1 MSITNSGVSD
11 QPPFQAL
18 IIDDDADRGETLR
31 ACLQFIELE
40 CHVFDFVSWL
50 QQSRAFALDSVGVVL
65 IGESSLPIALN
76 KLVAELDRG
85 VVIPKLLT
93 CDWPELDHEA
103 FAQSGILGVLEQPY
117 RYPQLLD
124 WLHQCALL
132 RERGITEPRALP
144 DMPGFVGQSAPI
156 REIRHLI
163 AQVAPRDISVLIT
176 GESGTGKEVVARCLH
191 EHSPRR
197 DGPFVPVN
205 CGAIPSEL
213 LESELFGHEKG
224 AFTGAISSRPGRF
237 ELANGGTLFLDEIGD
252 MPLPMQVKL
261 LRVLQERQFERVGGS
276 KTLEVDVRIVT
287 ATHKN
292 LELMIQDG
300 QFREDLY
307 YRLNVFPIEMPALR
321 YRLED
326 LPLLINNLSR
336 QLDETGA
343 GRLQF
348 HPAALESLR
357 LHPWPGNVRE
367 LANLVERLSIIHP
380 GGVIGVSELPPKFRH
395 IEEPDPER
403 YARPELPLQ
412 VDTEQPAASA
422 EVAAIEALPAEGVDL
437 KAWLESHEQRLI
449 HQALDATDQV
459 VSKAARLLQIRRTTL
474 VEKMRKYGI
483 ERQ

>member
-1 MSITNSGVSD
+1 
-11 QPPFQAL
+11 
-18 IIDDDADRGETLR
+18 
-31 ACLQFIELE
+31 
-40 CHVFDFVSWL
+40 
-50 QQSRAFALDSVGVVL
+50 
-65 IGESSLPIALN
+65 
-76 KLVAELDRG
+76 
-85 VVIPKLLT
+85 
-93 CDWPELDHEA
+93 
-103 FAQSGILGVLEQPY
+103 
-117 RYPQLLD
+117 
-124 WLHQCALL
+124 
-132 RERGITEPRALP
+132 
-144 DMPGFVGQSAPI
+144 
-156 REIRHLI
+156 
-163 AQVAPRDISVLIT
+163 
-176 GESGTGKEVVARCLH
+176 
-191 EHSPRR
+191 
-197 DGPFVPVN
+197 
-205 CGAIPSEL
+205 
-213 LESELFGHEKG
+213 
-224 AFTGAISSRPGRF
+224 
-237 ELANGGTLFLDEIGD
+237 
-252 MPLPMQVKL
+252 
-261 LRVLQERQFERVGGS
+261 VGGS

-321 YRLED
+321 DRLED
-326 LPLLINNLSR
+326 LPLLINNLSQ
-336 QLDETGA
+336 QLDETGS

-403 YARPELPLQ
+403 YVRPELPLP
-412 VDTEQPAASA
+412 VDTEQATASA
-422 EVAAIEALPAEGVDL
+422 EIAAAEALPAEGVDL

>member
-1 MSITNSGVSD
+1 
-11 QPPFQAL
+11 
-18 IIDDDADRGETLR
+18 
-31 ACLQFIELE
+31 
-40 CHVFDFVSWL
+40 
-50 QQSRAFALDSVGVVL
+50 
-65 IGESSLPIALN
+65 
-76 KLVAELDRG
+76 
-85 VVIPKLLT
+85 
-93 CDWPELDHEA
+93 
-103 FAQSGILGVLEQPY
+103 
-117 RYPQLLD
+117 
-124 WLHQCALL
+124 
-132 RERGITEPRALP
+132 
-144 DMPGFVGQSAPI
+144 
-156 REIRHLI
+156 
-163 AQVAPRDISVLIT
+163 
-176 GESGTGKEVVARCLH
+176 
-191 EHSPRR
+191 
-197 DGPFVPVN
+197 
-205 CGAIPSEL
+205 
-213 LESELFGHEKG
+213 
-224 AFTGAISSRPGRF
+224 
-237 ELANGGTLFLDEIGD
+237 
-252 MPLPMQVKL
+252 
-261 LRVLQERQFERVGGS
+261 
-276 KTLEVDVRIVT
+276 
-287 ATHKN
+287 
-292 LELMIQDG
+292 MIQDG

-321 YRLED
+321 DRLED

-403 YARPELPLQ
+403 YAQSELPLQ
-412 VDTEQPAASA
+412 TDTEQPGAAA
-422 EVAAIEALPAEGVDL
+422 EVVAVEALPAEGIDL

>member
-1 MSITNSGVSD
+1 
-11 QPPFQAL
+11 
-18 IIDDDADRGETLR
+18 
-31 ACLQFIELE
+31 
-40 CHVFDFVSWL
+40 
-50 QQSRAFALDSVGVVL
+50 
-65 IGESSLPIALN
+65 
-76 KLVAELDRG
+76 
-85 VVIPKLLT
+85 
-93 CDWPELDHEA
+93 
-103 FAQSGILGVLEQPY
+103 
-117 RYPQLLD
+117 
-124 WLHQCALL
+124 
-132 RERGITEPRALP
+132 
-144 DMPGFVGQSAPI
+144 
-156 REIRHLI
+156 
-163 AQVAPRDISVLIT
+163 
-176 GESGTGKEVVARCLH
+176 
-191 EHSPRR
+191 
-197 DGPFVPVN
+197 VPVN

-321 YRLED
+321 DRLED
-326 LPLLINNLSR
+326 LPLLINNLSQ
-336 QLDETGA
+336 QLDETGS

-412 VDTEQPAASA
+412 VDTGQPVVSA
-422 EVAAIEALPAEGVDL
+422 EVAAVEALPAEGVDL

>member
-1 MSITNSGVSD
+1 MHGTDI
-11 QPPFQAL
+11 PAARFELL
-18 IIDDDADRGETLR
+18 ILDDDAERRATLR
-31 ACLQFIELE
+31 TCFECIGVH
-40 CHVFDFVSWL
+40 CHVFDFVTWL
-50 QQSRAFALDSVGVVL
+50 QQGRVFDLAPIGLVL
-65 IGESSLPIALN
+65 IGESSLPIALS
-76 KLVAELDRG
+76 KLITELDAERTR
-85 VVIPKLLT
+85 PKLLV
-93 CDWPELDHEA
+93 CEWSELAHRDFSRHA
-103 FAQSGILGVLEQPY
+103 ILGVLHAPY

-124 WLHQCALL
+124 WLHLCGVLNTQPLDPSAW
-132 RERGITEPRALP
+132 LP
-144 DMPGFVGQSAPI
+144 EMPGFVGQSGPV
-156 REIRHLI
+156 REIRQLI
-163 AQVAPRDISVLIT
+163 TQVAPRDISVLIT

-191 EHSPRR
+191 EHSNRR

-276 KTLEVDVRIVT
+276 KTLEVDVRIVA

-292 LELMIQDG
+292 LERMIEEG

-321 YRLED
+321 DRLED
-326 LPLLINNLSR
+326 LPLLLHTLNE
-336 QLDETGA
+336 QLEEGA
-343 GRLQF
+343 LLQF
-348 HPAALESLR
+348 HPTALASLQR
-357 LHPWPGNVRE
+357 HPWPGNVRE

-380 GGVIGVSELPPKFRH
+380 GKVIGVSELPPKFRH
-395 IEEPDPER
+395 IEEPDPAR
-403 YARPELPLQ
+403 YA
-412 VDTEQPAASA
+412 S
-422 EVAAIEALPAEGVDL
+422 IPAEGEAAAITVAGADRQLQLPADGIDL
-437 KAWLESHEQRLI
+437 KGWLEEQEQVLI
-449 HQALDATDQV
+449 RQALDTADQV
-459 VSKAARLLQIRRTTL
+459 VSRAARLLQIRRTTL